1 MAIYNQ
7 IFEEF
12 RKEQRKVNKAIEL
25 LEKNGFIV
33 YNKEKKYAA
42 DRKIYSNK

>member
-12 RKEQRKVNKAIEL
+12 RKEQREINKAIEL
-25 LEKNGFIV
+25 LESKGFIV